1 MATLDNNNNQAEA
14 GARKA
19 SPLPPLPE
27 TDLLSAEQW
36 GILAAISAT
45 VVPSFSPYT
54 GNRLL
59 QHPLRREVYEGA
71 KKRIALISGR
81 DPSDELVARYL
92 NESAIDQPG
101 FRENVSRLLS
111 YYMNETSRNG
121 LLFILNALK

>member
-1 MATLDNNNNQAEA
+1 MSSLEHDQPVPRT
-14 GARKA
+14 A

-45 VVPSFSPYT
+45 VVPSFSPFT

-59 QHPLRREVYEGA
+59 QHPLRREFYESTS
-71 KKRIALISGR
+71 KRIASISGLKP
-81 DPSDELVARYL
+81 DDELVANYL
-92 NESAIDQPG
+92 SESAIDHPG
-101 FRENVSRLLS
+101 FRDNVSRLLS
-111 YYMNETSRNG
+111 HYMDETSRNG

>member
-1 MATLDNNNNQAEA
+1 MAGLEHHDAVSRA
-14 GARKA
+14 A
-19 SPLPPLPE
+19 SPLPPPPE
-27 TDLLSAEQW
+27 TDVLSAEQW

-59 QHPLRREVYEGA
+59 QHPLRREIFESA
-71 KKRIALISGR
+71 SKRIALIADR
-81 DPSDELVARYL
+81 QADDVLVANYL
-92 NESAIDQPG
+92 GESALDHPG

-111 YYMNETSRNG
+111 HYMDETSRKG